1 MNLSEYEQIAFS
13 EKSTN
18 RSVTKYGYKVGKW
31 LVVSYV
37 PPSQYANC
45 SWRVY
50 RSQDG
55 LAAINTS
62 FETAEDA
69 VRFAEWLDK
78 TYIDEEG
85 ISYFVLWTHYPHAD
99 IYRWTYLT
107 VENGE
112 EYWEYLKVLEPQRNI
127 KWNGYVSEIWRN
139 HVSEIDARIG
149 SS

>member
-1 MNLSEYEQIAFS
+1 MWELNIKMSLSDKYETVAFS

-18 RSVTKYGYKVGKW
+18 RSVTKYGYKIGKW

-37 PPSQYANC
+37 PPDQYEGC
-45 SWRVY
+45 SYRVY

-69 VRFAEWLDK
+69 VRFAEWIRSI
-78 TYIDEEG
+78 YEE
-85 ISYFVLWTHYPHAD
+85 YFVLWTHYAFAD

-107 VENGE
+107 IPNGE
-112 EYWEYLKVLEPQRNI
+112 EYWEYLKELETKRDI
-127 KWNGYVSEIWRN
+127 KWTEYKGGNN
-139 HVSEIDARIG
+139 ADAT
-149 SS
+149 

>member
-1 MNLSEYEQIAFS
+1 MNLSEYEQVAFS

-18 RSVTKYGYKVGKW
+18 RSVTKYGYKIGKW

-37 PPSQYANC
+37 PPSQYAGC

-55 LAAINTS
+55 LATINTS

-69 VRFAEWLDK
+69 IRFAEWLKD
-78 TYIDEEG
+78 TYED
-85 ISYFVLWTHYPHAD
+85 YFALWSHYPFAD

-127 KWNGYVSEIWRN
+127 KWMGYN
-139 HVSEIDARIG
+139 
-149 SS
+149 

>member
-1 MNLSEYEQIAFS
+1 MNLSEKYETVAFS

-37 PPSQYANC
+37 PLEQPYRSSC
-45 SWRVY
+45 TWRVY

-78 TYIDEEG
+78 TYRNKRGE
-85 ISYFVLWTHYPHAD
+85 SYFFLWYEYPHAE
-99 IYRWTYLT
+99 IFRWTYLT
-107 VENGE
+107 IPNGE
-112 EYWEYLKVLEPQRNI
+112 EYWEYLKELEPKRNI
-127 KWNGYVSEIWRN
+127 KWSGYNR
-139 HVSEIDARIG
+139 RLQ
-149 SS
+149 

>member
-1 MNLSEYEQIAFS
+1 MNLFDEYEQVAFS
-13 EKSTN
+13 VKSTN
-18 RSVTKYGYKVGKW
+18 SSMKKYGLKVGKW

-37 PPSQYANC
+37 PPEQTKNC

-69 VRFAEWLDK
+69 LRFAEWLRSIYEK
-78 TYIDEEG
+78 W
-85 ISYFVLWTHYPHAD
+85 FVLWAEYPFAD

-127 KWNGYVSEIWRN
+127 KWIGYN
-139 HVSEIDARIG
+139 
-149 SS
+149 